1 MSEASPYNIAKEL
14 ILAGKLRNLDELML
28 IIKKTNLAK
37 DAKIGPK
44 RLNRL
49 LLNPGLFTIEDAH
62 KIADLIG
69 VNGKQILDVL
79 DAEYLLKQKAKKK
92 NG

>member
-1 MSEASPYNIAKEL
+1 MAGASAYNIAKEL

-28 IIKKTNLAK
+28 IVKKTNLAN
-37 DAKIGPK
+37 DAHIGPK

-62 KIADLIG
+62 KIAALIG
-69 VNGKQILDVL
+69 VTGKQILDVL
-79 DAEYLLKQKAKKK
+79 DAEYVSIQKSKKK
-92 NG
+92 K